1 MVKEATTKINRVGP
15 RHTIYLQ
22 KDLVEDSTFPFHL
35 NEPLN
40 VRLEGGKL
48 IIERAGTNTLTTNF
62 IPNNGEELG
71 VLNVLEGLGFS
82 PVLSRAEKIYEML
95 KEVHE
100 AETLEL
106 RVKHISPKE
115 HALLLWDGRRLL
127 ERVMKEFFNPDMTE
141 NASKGL
147 LSEKPSMKGSIE
159 NRLYQ
164 EFLASD
170 KQGKALSHKI
180 LEWIT
185 MLQNANQSR
194 RMGTRV
200 AIEDLS
206 WFIGNGHEHEIIKFE
221 EEVGERLKGEVTLLC
236 AYNANAIADKEEPLR
251 KLLAAHSYV
260 ILETP
265 LRVYRKT

>member
-48 IIERAGTNTLTTNF
+48 IIERTGTKTITSDF
-62 IPNNGEELG
+62 MPNDGEEPR
-71 VLNVLEGLGFS
+71 VLDALEGLGFS

-100 AETLEL
+100 AETLDL

-127 ERVMKEFFNPDMTE
+127 ERVIKEFFDPDMTE
-141 NASKGL
+141 RASKGL
-147 LSEKPSMKGSIE
+147 LSEKPIMKGSVE
-159 NRLYQ
+159 NRLYE
-164 EFLASD
+164 EFLGSD
-170 KQGKALSHKI
+170 KQGNPLSHKI
-180 LEWIT
+180 LGWIT
-185 MLQNANQSR
+185 MLQNANQSGK
-194 RMGTRV
+194 MGTRV

-206 WFIGNGHEHEIIKFE
+206 WFIGKGYENEIIKFE
-221 EEVGERLKGEVTLLC
+221 KEIGERLKGEATLLC
-236 AYNANAIADKEEPLR
+236 AYNATAISDKKSLME
-251 KLLAAHSYV
+251 LLAAHSYV

-265 LRVYRKT
+265 LRVYRKS